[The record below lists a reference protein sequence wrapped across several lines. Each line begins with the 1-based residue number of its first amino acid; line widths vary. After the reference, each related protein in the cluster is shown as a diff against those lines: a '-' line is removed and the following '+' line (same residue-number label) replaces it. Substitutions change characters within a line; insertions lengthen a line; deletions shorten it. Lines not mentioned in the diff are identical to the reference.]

1 LTGRYTTCEAGEIV
15 NEKRILYLGPNFL
28 FIDVFV
34 AKFGV
39 NKTIG
44 GFSFR
49 ALILNK
55 RW

>member
-1 LTGRYTTCEAGEIV
+1 MFSSAYD
-15 NEKRILYLGPNFL
+15 
-28 FIDVFV
+28 DVLLSAYYADYHIIV

-44 GFSFR
+44 GFR
-49 ALILNK
+49 TLILNK